1 MGPAYLPVLPS
12 FLLSAP
18 ALGSAGGGG
27 QAGDR
32 EIPVQVLGSLGPLDC
47 LFFLKRLELLE
58 DRTWGTPESLSG
70 SCPERIRRVRGTGEN
85 PLLFRDCALRNAPG
99 CRGNQ
104 GSRGVSA
111 GLGDVCP
118 PPPLP
123 LHAARRARPRCC
135 GARGW
140 GCAVT
145 MARVSQKGTFFP
157 RVGAPWGHEKGGDGG
172 GRKGSRGWSEQGR
185 SLGQDEPGFL
195 RLGWGVW
202 NLSSPLLQLF

>member
-118 PPPLP
+118 PPPL
-123 LHAARRARPRCC
+123 AFTRRP
-135 GARGW
+135 
-140 GCAVT
+140 
-145 MARVSQKGTFFP
+145 
-157 RVGAPWGHEKGGDGG
+157 
-172 GRKGSRGWSEQGR
+172 QG
-185 SLGQDEPGFL
+185 QA
-195 RLGWGVW
+195 
-202 NLSSPLLQLF
+202 PLLWCAGVGVCRYHGKGEPEGHILPQGGSALGT